1 MSKET
6 AIQEAQMIYD
16 SAPTY
21 RELRDALNEMSEED
35 LGRKVWMYHRDLHDE
50 SNSEQVVFMNPIEKT
65 ITSVMSP
72 PYFTVIPYGHHAD
85 DGQFYRDT
93 SHPDEDVT
101 IEYVEVLN
109 PHTAEKHA
117 DKVAQ
122 QKYEA
127 DTDRLSNYE

>member
-21 RELRDALNEMSEED
+21 RELRDMMNKIPEEYLD
-35 LGRKVWMYHRDLHDE
+35 KKVWMYHRDVHDE
-50 SNSEQVVFMNPIEKT
+50 SNSEDVVFMDQIVIDP
-65 ITSVMSP
+65 TSSNSFP
-72 PYFTVIPYGHHAD
+72 PFFTVTPYGHHAD

-101 IEYVEVLN
+101 IEYVMVLN
-109 PHTAEKHA
+109 PHDGK
-117 DKVAQ
+117 
-122 QKYEA
+122 
-127 DTDRLSNYE
+127 